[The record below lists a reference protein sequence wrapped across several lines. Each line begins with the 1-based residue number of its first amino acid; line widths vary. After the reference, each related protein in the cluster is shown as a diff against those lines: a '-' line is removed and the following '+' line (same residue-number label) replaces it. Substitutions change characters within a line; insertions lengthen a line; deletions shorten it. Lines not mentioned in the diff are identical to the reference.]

1 MKIEAKYYG
10 IVSFTSQSIGRV
22 YRNPCAFL
30 LFRGKLQKI
39 SPILLHIYICTYI
52 HCRKLYLGET
62 LCMHAIEVYI
72 ISYRMQKSEKT
83 NWSDFCTKPQ
93 RIGQCLIIIIRH
105 SYLKVLVLENS
116 LQSGLLRIKLIL
128 NNKTS
133 LQNNRRQNVSRP
145 KEIRHTLLVIDI

>member
-1 MKIEAKYYG
+1 MKIEAKYYV
-10 IVSFTSQSIGRV
+10 IVSLTSQSIGRGV

-39 SPILLHIYICTYI
+39 SPVLLHIYICTYI

-62 LCMHAIEVYI
+62 LCMHAIEVYL

-93 RIGQCLIIIIRH
+93 RIGQCLIIITGH
-105 SYLKVLVLENS
+105 SYLKVLENS